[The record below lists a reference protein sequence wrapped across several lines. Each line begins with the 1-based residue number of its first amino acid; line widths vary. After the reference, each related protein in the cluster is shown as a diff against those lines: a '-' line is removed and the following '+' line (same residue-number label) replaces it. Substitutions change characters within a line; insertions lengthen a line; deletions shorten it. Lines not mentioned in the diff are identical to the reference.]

1 MGKKTAFRV
10 VSTQITA
17 LRGTWVPDMIRATFL
32 MLLLS
37 LLAGVAAA
45 QEIFRTTD
53 EHGNVVFTDQPPAG
67 VAEGERIELQQ
78 TNTTPATPL
87 PPKTKPEQPAAE
99 AETPGFEVAITA
111 PPNET
116 TIAMGP
122 GNFSVTAGVQPA
134 LTGGAM
140 LQLYVGGA
148 PWGEPQQANSWD
160 LTNVFRGAHDLTVA
174 VVDEEGQQLAESEPV
189 RVYVLRPS
197 INSPARR
204 GNN

>member
-1 MGKKTAFRV
+1 VSKKPAFRV
-10 VSTQITA
+10 VSTERKA
-17 LRGTWVPDMIRATFL
+17 LPGARVIDMIRPSFL
-32 MLLLS
+32 LLLLS
-37 LLAGVAAA
+37 LTMGPVSA

-53 EHGNVVFTDQPPAG
+53 EQGNVVFTDQPPAG
-67 VAEGERIELQQ
+67 SSQGERVELQQ

-87 PPKTKPEQPAAE
+87 PPKPEPEKPGEEPE
-99 AETPGFEVAITA
+99 FPDFEVAITA

-122 GNFSVTAGVQPA
+122 GNFSVDAGVQPS
-134 LTGGAM
+134 LTSGM
-140 LQLYVGGA
+140 KLQLYVSGV
-148 PWGEPQQANSWD
+148 PWGEPQLETSWN

-174 VVDEEGQQLAESEPV
+174 VVDEDGEALVESGPV